1 MMNVSPMQIQSMQPN
16 LQMQQQMQFS
26 GKQPEN
32 QMNLGQNNLPQ
43 QPINLNQL
51 QNMKNPYG

>member
-1 MMNVSPMQIQSMQPN
+1 MNVSPMQIQSMQPN